1 MPTATFRE
9 FIELLDRSG
18 ELARIKTKV
27 SAKLEIAEI
36 CDRVCKTPA
45 PHGHSER
52 DRSDAAKLGG
62 KALLFESVEGAS
74 MPGAINTF
82 GSYWRGDQGVGGG
95 DLEAVE
101 GRGGGVGKPGSPT
114 TPHEQMERG

>member
-9 FIELLDRSG
+9 FIELLEKNG
-18 ELARIKTKV
+18 ELARVKAKV

-45 PHGHSER
+45 PHGHGER

-62 KALLFESVEGAS
+62 KALLFENVEGAS
-74 MPGAINTF
+74 MPVAINTF
-82 GSYWRGDQGVGGG
+82 GSYWRGNQARGTENLEALAGGG
-95 DLEAVE
+95 
-101 GRGGGVGKPGSPT
+101 GRLGKAGVPT
-114 TPHEQMERG
+114 PA